1 MTSFVRRRRRN
12 DNNNNKK
19 GKKNSEGKIIIR
31 KRLLFDLMSNICAV
45 IVGRAVFE
53 GERKPN

>member
-1 MTSFVRRRRRN
+1 MIIIII
-12 DNNNNKK
+12 KK
-19 GKKNSEGKIIIR
+19 GKKNSERKIIIR